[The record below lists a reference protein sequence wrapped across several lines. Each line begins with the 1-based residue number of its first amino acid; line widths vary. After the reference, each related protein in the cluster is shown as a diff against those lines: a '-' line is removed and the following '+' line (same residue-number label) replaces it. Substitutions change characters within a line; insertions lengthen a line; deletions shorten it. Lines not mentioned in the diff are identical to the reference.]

1 MLNSLRAFDSFF
13 APPTIIVVSEE
24 RLKAAE
30 LQQKENQL
38 RSLDDRI
45 EQLQTYRKDL
55 AKELDSL
62 TEPQSLEE
70 ALVGTPHDA

>member
-1 MLNSLRAFDSFF
+1 MLNSLRDFDSFF

-30 LQQKENQL
+30 LQQKEDQL
-38 RSLDDRI
+38 SSLDDRI

-62 TEPQSLEE
+62 KEPQSLEE

>member
-30 LQQKENQL
+30 IQQKQRQL
-38 RSLDDRI
+38 AALDDRI
-45 EQLQTYRKDL
+45 EQLNAYRGEL

-62 TEPQSLEE
+62 QEPQSLEE
-70 ALVGTPHDA
+70 ALTGE

>member
-30 LQQKENQL
+30 LQQKEDQL
-38 RSLDDRI
+38 SSLDDRV
-45 EQLQTYRKDL
+45 EQLQAYRKEL
-55 AKELDSL
+55 AAELEAL
-62 TEPQSLEE
+62 QEPQSLEE
-70 ALVGTPHDA
+70 ALTGA

>member
-30 LQQKENQL
+30 LQQKEDQL
-38 RSLDDRI
+38 SSLDDRI

-62 TEPQSLEE
+62 KEPQSLEE